1 MNNRTFPARA
11 ICALLAA
18 ALWLVGM
25 GAALAQANSI
35 ESFNVTQQGGKITVR
50 VQTKQPLNGMPP
62 SFTVASPA
70 RIAFD
75 FPGTSFTMRSQM
87 ERT

>member
-1 MNNRTFPARA
+1 MNNLNFSARA
-11 ICALLAA
+11 RCALFAA
-18 ALWLVGM
+18 ALWLSGT

-35 ESFNVTQQGGKITVR
+35 ETFNVTQQGGKITVR